1 MEEAIDE
8 VPSAI
13 LDVVR
18 GKSKLVTWFVSNCQA
33 KSGRLKYVEELSRHI
48 GVDVYGECGTFRCK
62 RSESCFSDVV
72 EPNYFFYLSFEN
84 SFCDDYVTEKLMNPL
99 R

>member
-1 MEEAIDE
+1 MNE

-18 GKSKLVTWFVSNCQA
+18 GKSKPVTWFVSNCQA
-33 KSGRLKYVEELSRHI
+33 KSGRLEYVEELSKHI
-48 GVDVYGECGTFRCK
+48 GVDIYGKCGEYSCRKTWDCFR
-62 RSESCFSDVV
+62 DVV